1 MKLIRATLFHTL
13 RNPFRE
19 SNALETFADG
29 ALVID
34 GSTIRAVGDYS
45 ALSQQFP
52 KAQVQDERN
61 AFVLPGFVDTHVHY
75 PQVPIIGAMGL
86 RLLEWLET
94 RTLPEEAKLA
104 DTNYARQQAKIFL
117 RQLAKNGT
125 TTALVFG
132 AHFASAMQ
140 VFFEEAAQSGLRITT
155 GLVLGDRHLKDK
167 LHTTPELAFK
177 ESLELAK
184 KWHNQGR
191 LRYAV
196 TPRFSVSCSE
206 ALLKVCQ
213 DLLSEMPD
221 LFFTSHIN
229 EQSEEIEFVKTLFPD
244 TQDYLET
251 YERYCLVNRRSVY
264 AHNVHP
270 SDSELLRLAKHQASI
285 SHCASSNMFIGSG
298 LFPMKKHLQH
308 EVHFALGSD
317 VGGGTG
323 FSLFKEGLNAYE
335 HQMLLTSLSQQ
346 KDGYPLTATHLLYL
360 TTLAGAKALD
370 LEKQIGDFSPG
381 KQADFMIV
389 EAPKGS
395 TLEATLEHSPSAEAT
410 LAALF
415 TLAREDCIKEVYVG
429 GEPFIFLT

>member
-1 MKLIRATLFHTL
+1 MKLFRATLFHTP
-13 RNPFRE
+13 RNPFVAT
-19 SNALETFADG
+19 NALETFADG
-29 ALVID
+29 ALAIEGTTVH
-34 GSTIRAVGDYS
+34 AVGDY
-45 ALSQQFP
+45 ATLSRQFP
-52 KAQVQDERN
+52 TAQVQDYRN

-104 DTNYARQQAKIFL
+104 DANYARQQAKVFL

-132 AHFASAMQ
+132 AHFAKAMDG
-140 VFFEEAAQSGLRITT
+140 FFEEAEQSSLRITA
-155 GLVLGDRHLKDK
+155 GLVLGDRHLKDE
-167 LHTTPELAFK
+167 LHTTPERAFE
-177 ESLELAK
+177 ESLTLAK
-184 KWHNQGR
+184 KWHNKGR

-206 ALLKVCQ
+206 AILKVCQ
-213 DLLSEMPD
+213 DLLREMPD

-229 EQSEEIEFVKTLFPD
+229 EQREEIEFVKTLFPES
-244 TQDYLET
+244 QDYLET
-251 YERYCLVNRRSVY
+251 YERFELVSRRSVY

-270 SDSELLRLAKHQASI
+270 TDSELSRLARHGSSV

-298 LFPMKKHLQH
+298 LFPLKKHVQH
-308 EVHFALGSD
+308 GVHVALGSD

-335 HQMLLTSLSQQ
+335 HQMLLGQN
-346 KDGYPLTATHLLYL
+346 DGYPLTATHLLYL
-360 TTLAGAKALD
+360 ATLAGAKALD
-370 LEKQIGDFSPG
+370 LETHIGDFTAG
-381 KQADFMIV
+381 KQADFIIV
-389 EAPKGS
+389 KAPEGS
-395 TLEATLEHSPSAEAT
+395 TLEATLEHSPSAEAS

-415 TLAREDCIKEVYVG
+415 TLAREDCIKAVYVG
-429 GEPFIFLT
+429 GEQLI